1 MKDEK
6 RVGSVIYN
14 LGVVNGILNV
24 EAVRIA
30 QEKFGHRALTGEEV
44 SWGFDHLDL
53 DDAAIAK
60 LGATGLV
67 EPIHVTCADHEGGG
81 SIKIQQWDGTK
92 WNVLTDWIPADR
104 ALLRPL
110 IEESAAKYAAEKNI
124 TPRVCS

>member
-1 MKDEK
+1 M
-6 RVGSVIYN
+6 IYN

-30 QEKFGHRALTGEEV
+30 QAKFGHRALTGEEAA
-44 SWGFDHLDL
+44 WGFDHLQL

-67 EPIHVTCADHEGGG
+67 EPINVTCSDHEGGG
-81 SIKIQQWDGTK
+81 SIKIQQWDGKK

-110 IEESAAKYAAEKNI
+110 IEQSAEAYAKEKGI